1 MMPVPEQDLAQF
13 CRGLGCSRA
22 AVDTVLEAARDLEA
36 AGRFAAIRRLRAG
49 NQLRVL
55 AALQEAGIAEA
66 DFGGSSGYGY
76 DDRGRE
82 RLEQAYA
89 RVMGTEAALVR
100 IQIATGTQAIAMALF
115 AVLRPGDEL
124 LSLTGPVYDSL
135 RPTIGRGAMASSPED
150 EGLGC
155 GSLADFGVSYRE
167 LPLKDG
173 ELDLDGIAAAI
184 RPETAM
190 VLLQRSRGYASRTAL
205 TAPVMQEAVR
215 RIRQAAALQPAG
227 SRARRL
233 VIFVDNCYGE
243 FVESVEPGAL
253 GVDLLAGSLIK
264 NPGGGLAPSGGYVAG
279 RRDLVEAAACRLN
292 APGLGSA
299 VGPTLGLNRLLIQ
312 GFFLAPHIVAESL
325 KGLVLAAEV
334 LARRGFHSSPT
345 STAARG
351 DLVQA
356 VDFGDPGRLLT
367 FCRAIQ
373 AAAPVDSFVTP
384 VPAPLPGYD
393 HEVVMAA
400 GAFVSGSSIE
410 LSADGPLAP
419 PYTAYMQG
427 GLVYEQMLYA
437 LMLALDALEN

>member
-1 MMPVPEQDLAQF
+1 MPVSEHDLRRF
-13 CRGLGCSRA
+13 CLELGSSRR
-22 AVDTVLEAARDLEA
+22 AVDTVLEAAADLEA
-36 AGRFAAIRRLRAG
+36 EGRFAAIRRLRAT

-55 AALQEAGIAEA
+55 AALQEAGVAES

-82 RLEQAYA
+82 RLEEAYA

-100 IQIATGTQAIAMALF
+100 LQIATGTQAIAMALF

-135 RPTIGRGAMASSPED
+135 RPTIGVCAGSSVPAAA
-150 EGLGC
+150 GVGQ

-167 LPLKDG
+167 LPLLAG
-173 ELDLDGIAAAI
+173 ELDLEGIAPAI

-190 VLLQRSRGYASRTAL
+190 VLLQRSRGYASRSAL
-205 TAPVMQEAVR
+205 TAPVLREAVR
-215 RIRQAAALQPAG
+215 RIRTAAATQPTG

-233 VIFVDNCYGE
+233 VVFVDNCYGE
-243 FVESVEPGAL
+243 FVETVEPGAL
-253 GVDLLAGSLIK
+253 GVDLMAGSLIK
-264 NPGGGLAPSGGYVAG
+264 NPGGGLAPTGGYVAG

-299 VGPTLGLNRLLIQ
+299 VGPTLGLNRLLTQ

-334 LARRGFHSSPT
+334 LARRGYVTSPGAA
-345 STAARG
+345 AARG

-356 VDFGDPGRLLT
+356 VEFGDPERLLT

-384 VPAPLPGYD
+384 VPAPMPGYD

-427 GLVYEQMLYA
+427 GLVYEQMLRA
-437 LMLALDALEN
+437 LMLALDALEE